1 MPDDDDI
8 DLDDWIAMSDAEQDR
23 ELASAMNQYNEMIDR
38 MSRDEYLA
46 YRRRRNLD
54 LCLQIRKSL
63 RAFPGLVIFQN
74 NLRATQRRLLML
86 RMERAGVPM
95 GNA

>member
-8 DLDDWIAMSDAEQDR
+8 DLDDWIAMSRAEQDR

-54 LCLQIRKSL
+54 LCLKIRKNL
-63 RAFPGLVIFQN
+63 RAFPGVVLFHDH
-74 NLRATQRRLLML
+74 LRATQRRLLML
-86 RMERAGVPM
+86 RIERAGVPM